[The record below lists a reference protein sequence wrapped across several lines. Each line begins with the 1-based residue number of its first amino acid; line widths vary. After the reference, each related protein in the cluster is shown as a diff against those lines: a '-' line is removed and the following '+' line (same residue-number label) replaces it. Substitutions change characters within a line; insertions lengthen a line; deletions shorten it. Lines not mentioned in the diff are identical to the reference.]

1 MVGRWWWGVVLSAV
15 AGLASAKTLRVCMTD
30 VPHAPWRLAPVDA
43 RSAPTG
49 LDHDLIRD
57 AARLSGWTF
66 QVQVL
71 SGRRCLVEL
80 AAGRADATI
89 GLSHSPERALQF
101 RFPMRGGEPDVSL
114 ALRIDATS
122 IYRRRGAAVQWDGE
136 RLSLPPGQA
145 VQVQSGHSVI
155 AQLKALGVPVAEQE
169 RSAFMTLSKLVV
181 GEADA
186 AVVFTSE
193 GQALVAAHPQFAAI
207 EALSPVLA
215 RKPYY
220 VVFGEPFARANE
232 TELAGLWRA
241 FALASQAPA
250 YQAAV
255 RQARKVR

>member
-1 MVGRWWWGVVLSAV
+1 MAV
-15 AGLASAKTLRVCMTD
+15 ATGLASAKTLRVCMTD
-30 VPHAPWRLAPVDA
+30 VPHAPWRLAEAEGRVLQ
-43 RSAPTG
+43 RG
-49 LDHDLIRD
+49 LDFDLIRE
-57 AARLSGWTF
+57 AERLSSWRMD
-66 QVQVL
+66 VQVL

-89 GLSHSPERALQF
+89 GLSHNAERARQY
-101 RFPMRGGEPDVSL
+101 RYPMRQGEPDLSL
-114 ALRIDATS
+114 ALRIDATT

-136 RLSLPPGQA
+136 HLSLPAGQA
-145 VQVQSGHSVI
+145 VQVQAGHSVI
-155 AQLKALGVPVAEQE
+155 AQLKAQGVPVAEQE

-193 GQALVAAHPQFAAI
+193 GQALVAAHPQFASL

-215 RKPYY
+215 RKPYF
-220 VVFGEPFARANE
+220 VVFGEPFARAHE
-232 TELAGLWRA
+232 AELAGLWRA